1 MPTVSTDPRLP
12 DQPVITG
19 FGSLTLWCL
28 GEPVDQAQPDYEWLG
43 GALQQLHR
51 VDPTSAP
58 SSWEPLRWL
67 ADGIDLLKA
76 EPHGGWKSN
85 RSAGV

>member
-1 MPTVSTDPRLP
+1 MTGRETLATHETGFARWAEQRSLPTVSTDPRFP
-12 DQPVITG
+12 DQPVITR

-28 GEPVDQAQPDYEWLG
+28 GEPVDQAQPDYDWLG

-58 SSWEPLRWL
+58 S
-67 ADGIDLLKA
+67 
-76 EPHGGWKSN
+76 
-85 RSAGV
+85 